1 MRLAYDAQ
9 ADALSLVFRDG
20 VVESSRE
27 IAHGVIV
34 SLDQDGEAVAVEVL
48 SAKRWIGRTGLSQI
62 AIDLQDLWS
71 ETR

>member
-1 MRLAYDAQ
+1 M
-9 ADALSLVFRDG
+9 
-20 VVESSRE
+20 VESSRE

-34 SLDQDGEAVAVEVL
+34 SLDQDGEAVAIEVL
-48 SAKRWIGRTGLSQI
+48 SAKRWIGKAGLSQI